1 LLVATI
7 YIDGQDETLD
17 STLGAWT
24 TPYYLTQTGYDITG
38 FGGAMAGALSDISF
52 FDYALDSS
60 QVSTLYGN
68 GTLGAG
74 NPMAL
79 KPTPVAY
86 YPLGDNSASN
96 PLAQPN
102 VSVDDASV
110 FEFIPA
116 STQAIDIWNG
126 VAADAPSAFTIGA
139 SESYTISCWV
149 KSNVAASPETILTVR
164 KNVSGSVYNKFML
177 TYNSGTDSYR
187 ARIDLRDDDN
197 TTALE
202 VSNATNLVVR
212 NQWNHVAAVID
223 RTATKLYVY
232 VNGVVTGT
240 GTDISGIGAFTDITD
255 VVLMVR

>member
-1 LLVATI
+1 
-7 YIDGQDETLD
+7 
-17 STLGAWT
+17 
-24 TPYYLTQTGYDITG
+24 
-38 FGGAMAGALSDISF
+38 MAGALSDISF

-255 VVLMVR
+255 VAIGYDTFSGGRYYFDGEF